1 MEFIKSKIGAIAIKL
16 NQRTL
21 SVDPKTKRVKY
32 RALCRFHHPEKFY
45 YQIQIGRRALFGFGR
60 EYWQD
65 VTTAQSPKQ
74 VKIFVIDRGGML
86 F

>member
-1 MEFIKSKIGAIAIKL
+1 MGIKSIIGKYQLKL

-21 SVDPKTKRVKY
+21 SVDKKTKRVKY
-32 RALCRFHHPEKFY
+32 RALCRFHGVEKFY

-65 VTTAQSPKQ
+65 VTSAQSPAQ
-74 VKIFVIDRGGML
+74 VREFVRQHKGML